1 MLTNPAHNAFAS
13 TPIKPELPH
22 VLIIY
27 TGGTIGMVQN
37 PVTGAH
43 EPLDFSHLLSHVPEL
58 QSVSVNFN
66 TIQFDPPLDSANMN
80 PTLWANMAH
89 VIVDN
94 YNKYDGFVVLHGT
107 DTMAYTASAL
117 SYMLQNLTKPV
128 ILTGSQLP
136 IGVLRTDGKENL
148 ITSIEI
154 AASKDRIGMPMV
166 PEVCIYFQGL
176 LLRGNRA
183 KKLSSEEFN
192 AFTSP
197 NYPPLARV
205 GVHITWA
212 HHHINHISNEEHI
225 RPFYRMGTNVVVLR
239 LFPGITKET
248 IEGILSIP
256 SLRGVVL
263 ETYGAGNAMTY
274 DWFLNALHKAVKRG
288 IIIVNVTQ
296 CLGGSVEMGIYETG
310 NQLSKAGVIGSKDM
324 TTEATVVKLMF
335 LLGQGYSQFEIEKLM
350 LENIS
355 GEITIQ

>member
-1 MLTNPAHNAFAS
+1 
-13 TPIKPELPH
+13 
-22 VLIIY
+22 
-27 TGGTIGMVQN
+27 
-37 PVTGAH
+37 
-43 EPLDFSHLLSHVPEL
+43 
-58 QSVSVNFN
+58 
-66 TIQFDPPLDSANMN
+66 
-80 PTLWANMAH
+80 
-89 VIVDN
+89 
-94 YNKYDGFVVLHGT
+94 
-107 DTMAYTASAL
+107 
-117 SYMLQNLTKPV
+117 
-128 ILTGSQLP
+128 
-136 IGVLRTDGKENL
+136 
-148 ITSIEI
+148 
-154 AASKDRIGMPMV
+154 MPMV

-225 RPFYRMGTNVVVLR
+225 TPFYRMGTNVVVLR